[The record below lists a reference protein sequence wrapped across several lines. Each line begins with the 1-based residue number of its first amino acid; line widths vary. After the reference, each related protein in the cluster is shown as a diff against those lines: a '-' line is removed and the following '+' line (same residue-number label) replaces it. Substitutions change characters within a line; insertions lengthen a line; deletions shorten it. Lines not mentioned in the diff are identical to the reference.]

1 MFPLFY
7 QTCLQ
12 ANLSPTQY
20 LTLEI
25 LVHLLQSYRAV
36 QLEKLSAFF
45 PQPITFDS
53 RRRNLQRFL
62 KLPQLNAR
70 LLWFPLIKQII
81 KQEFR
86 QKDNTSATLS
96 DHNRHQRRKLK
107 KLRHLGHL
115 LLVIDRT
122 EWQGRNLFVASL
134 ILGKRALPVY
144 WILLDKQGSSKL
156 TEQQKFLQP
165 LLKLLKPYPIV
176 VIGDREFQSV
186 QLASWLDDRGI
197 AFILRQRKT
206 THIQLSGTEKYQPL
220 KALNIKPGTAEF
232 FANIYHTQTHRLG
245 SFNLATRWKRP
256 YRGRQMT
263 DPWYLLTNLNSLEKT
278 LRLYESRF
286 GIEAMF
292 KDCKTGG
299 YNLEKTKVSQP
310 RFLALVL
317 LVALAYSLT
326 TIRGQLLNNFPCRP
340 YICRLKESPR
350 AAERHSD
357 FWIGTYGT
365 FWVESMAIW
374 SELAEALLSLKPQ
387 KKAYFLKGMT
397 ALHSIQQAF

>member
-1 MFPLFY
+1 MLPLFY

-25 LVHLLQSYRAV
+25 LIHLLQSYRTV
-36 QLEKLSAFF
+36 QLEKLAALF
-45 PQPITFDS
+45 PQPITFES

-62 KLPQLNAR
+62 QLPQLSVK

-81 KQEFR
+81 KQEFS
-86 QKDNTSATLS
+86 QKDKN
-96 DHNRHQRRKLK
+96 HHQSRKLK

-122 EWQGRNLFVASL
+122 EWKGRNLFVASL
-134 ILGKRALPVY
+134 ILGKRALPVS

-156 TEQQKFLQP
+156 TTQKKFLQP
-165 LLKLLKPYPIV
+165 LVKLLKPYPIV

-186 QLASWLDDRGI
+186 QLAAWLEDRDI
-197 AFILRQRKT
+197 AFIFRQRKN

-220 KALNIKPGTAEF
+220 KSLKIQPGSKQF
-232 FANIYHTQTHRLG
+232 FSDVYHTQTHKLG
-245 SFNLATRWKRP
+245 AFNLVTRWKRP
-256 YRGRQMT
+256 YRGQKMK
-263 DPWYLLTNLNSLEKT
+263 DPWYLLTNLDSLEKT
-278 LRLYESRF
+278 LRFYESRF

-299 YNLEKTKVSQP
+299 YNIEKTKVSES

-317 LVALAYSLT
+317 LIALTYSLA
-326 TIRGQLLNNFPCRP
+326 TIRGQQMNIVPRRI
-340 YICRLKESPR
+340 YICRLKESPC
-350 AAERHSD
+350 AVERHSD

-365 FWVESMAIW
+365 AWVESMNTL
-374 SELAEALLSLKPQ
+374 SGLADALLSLKPQ
-387 KKAYFLKGMT
+387 KRLYFLKGMT
-397 ALHSIQQAF
+397 ALCSIQQAF